1 MTKSCYRQKQ
11 PDGVRGILHHLHH
24 RLQRKDFADD
34 QPDEKTDLLQTQRD
48 GFVSEGEHGENL
60 VGKEKEQ
67 DVDAAAKQGEGVGL
81 LDFCDAVVAENRR
94 QQDGKRVAEQADQ
107 HVWHYSDERLLKIAA
122 VQRQTEHK
130 EGNGGVK

>member
-1 MTKSCYRQKQ
+1 M
-11 PDGVRGILHHLHH
+11 
-24 RLQRKDFADD
+24 LQQSR
-34 QPDEKTDLLQTQRD
+34 ER
-48 GFVSEGEHGENL
+48 
-60 VGKEKEQ
+60 
-67 DVDAAAKQGEGVGL
+67 GVGL

-107 HVWHYSDERLLKIAA
+107 HVWHDSDERLLKIAA